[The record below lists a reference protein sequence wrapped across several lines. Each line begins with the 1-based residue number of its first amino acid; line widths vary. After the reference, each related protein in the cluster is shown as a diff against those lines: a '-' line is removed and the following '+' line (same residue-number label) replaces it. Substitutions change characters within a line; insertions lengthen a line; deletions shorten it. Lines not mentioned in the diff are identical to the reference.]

1 MLDTDEIKK
10 NEVLG
15 VELAP
20 VETVGGQVKLG
31 EKSASSVASLNRT
44 PLLEKML
51 KAAPNFAAQQ
61 QKLNGQEPVIK
72 NNPALGEYQ
81 LIDDLGGLMHGTYLQ
96 ATNSESHAE
105 DRSLVSRNSMSETAS
120 LVNYRAATDFSGYGH
135 LKNNTETTKSVEV
148 VYTLPTF
155 EGKQGTAQV
164 VLDGARINE
173 FDGLEY
179 KDEKGNVIPGFD
191 ITYSYQGHEGEYST
205 IDTLKQRDDFSWE
218 KVTAIMVFGSL
229 LPNSSYRV
237 EFPFKIT
244 NLENINTQEQF
255 NLNEYA
261 FYDLT
266 VNKHTTSQLN
276 FRLSTPVFAHDAYQ
290 NIPFMALSRTED
302 GDEVFSEDV
311 QAMMPTLGEVSYA
324 ISNFNDEVS
333 FEIDED
339 NVMWQGGQYF
349 FKLAVIQSAIQEK
362 GFSVDVDKTGRKL
375 MRAAAFMVQ
384 PTYLD
389 FENFDFIPYIVIHQ
403 LLITKSFTLK
413 AEAKDD
419 WNSFGGVEKVCG
431 LSSTNEELPVSPEQ
445 TFIVDNSELV
455 DATPGDYNVII
466 GYFLN
471 GSEDNDML
479 ITSPVKVR
487 MVENKQT
494 INVYYVDLV
503 DVPNKAKGDLQPS
516 DGKILENQTQTFTG
530 KGDEEYHNQLWGEE
544 NGFEIYEY
552 EQGAKSGAY
561 VGGQPTKDYYVY
573 LIHKIEKIAED
584 HQVTRT
590 ITFNMPDGS
599 KQIIKQIGKIQ
610 RLGITDKT
618 ANEQTWSDWSKATL
632 PAVTAPH
639 VPGYMVKNVDAEPIS
654 LTSKDS
660 NINVIYHPKQ
670 VKVKI
675 KYVDE
680 AGNEIDEQII
690 SGLAG
695 DLISHKPT
703 VETDRLADEGYVIVD
718 NELPQNARLMAED
731 GEQEKEYKI
740 IISKQNS
747 QIQQITVF
755 YVDVPDDRLP
765 IVKPSSGR
773 IIDNRTQRL
782 NVTEG
787 QTYNNKLWDF
797 ESAGYELFKADKGAL
812 KGKYFAGSP
821 EQQYYVYLTHQTT
834 PLKKEHHVTR
844 AIQSTMPDQT
854 QQVVTQEAI
863 VTRFGVHDEVLGSDI
878 WQEWSKEVRP
888 EYIPTPIDGYD
899 TLTIPAEQVDEN
911 ASDRSEKIVYT
922 PQTAKI
928 QVKFIDQT
936 GTELASKELIGKT
949 GEEFDYDP
957 TSQIKSFEA
966 EGYVLDKNT
975 VPADHHFLAGTQT
988 YVINLKKLVAVTP
1001 HGNSETESTIEQI
1014 KSTDDEKTENKRG
1027 IFAAFKGYF
1036 K

>member
-10 NEVLG
+10 NEAAG

-20 VETVGGQVKLG
+20 VEIVGEQVKLG
-31 EKSASSVASLNRT
+31 DESASSIASFNKT
-44 PLLEKML
+44 PLLEKIL
-51 KAAPNFAAQQ
+51 QAVPNFAAQQ

-72 NNPALGEYQ
+72 NNPALGEYN
-81 LIDDLGGLMHGTYLQ
+81 LNDDLGGLMHGTYLQ
-96 ATNSESHAE
+96 ATNSESQVK
-105 DRSLVSRNSMSETAS
+105 DRSLVSRNSMRETAS
-120 LVNYRAATDFSGYGH
+120 LVNYQAATDFSGYGH
-135 LKNNTETTKSVEV
+135 LKNNTETTKAVEV

-155 EGKQGTAQV
+155 EVKQGTAQV
-164 VLDGARINE
+164 VIDGARINE

-218 KVTAIMVFGSL
+218 KVTAVMVFGSL

-244 NLENINTQEQF
+244 NLANINTQEHF

-276 FRLSTPVFAHDAYQ
+276 FRLSTPIFAHDDYQ
-290 NIPFMALSRTED
+290 DIPFMALNRTED
-302 GDEVFSEDV
+302 GDQLFPEDIQEV
-311 QAMMPTLGEVSYA
+311 MPTLGEVPYA

-333 FEIDED
+333 FDADGD

-349 FKLAVIQSAIQEK
+349 FKLAAIQSAIQEK

-375 MRAAAFMVQ
+375 MGAAAFMVQ

-389 FENFDFIPYIVIHQ
+389 FENFDFIPYVVIHQ

-445 TFIVDNSELV
+445 TFIVDDSELV

-479 ITSPVKVR
+479 ITSPAKVR

-552 EQGAKSGAY
+552 EQGAESGVY

-639 VPGYMVKNVDAEPIS
+639 VPGYTVKNVDAEPIS

-660 NINVIYHPKQ
+660 NINVIYHPKK
-670 VKVKI
+670 VRVKI

-703 VETDRLADEGYVIVD
+703 VETDRLADEGYVIID
-718 NELPQNARLMAED
+718 NELSQNARLMAED

-747 QIQQITVF
+747 QVQQITVF

-765 IVKPSSGR
+765 IVKPSSGQ

-787 QTYNNKLWDF
+787 QTYNNELWDF

-812 KGKYFAGSP
+812 KGRYFAGSP

-844 AIQSTMPDQT
+844 TIQITMPDQT
-854 QQVVTQEAI
+854 EQIVTQEAI

-878 WQEWSKEVRP
+878 WQEWSKEVLP
-888 EYIPTPIDGYD
+888 EYTPTPIEGYD
-899 TLTIPAEQVDEN
+899 TPTIPAEQVDEN

-928 QVKFIDQT
+928 QIKFIDQT

-957 TSQIKSFEA
+957 TSQIKSFEN

-975 VPADHHFLAGTQT
+975 FPADHHFLVGTQT
-988 YVINLKKLVAVTP
+988 YVITLKKLVAVTP
-1001 HGNSETESTIEQI
+1001 HGNSETKSTIEQI
-1014 KSTDDEKTENKRG
+1014 KSTDNEKTENKKG

>member
-1 MLDTDEIKK
+1 
-10 NEVLG
+10 
-15 VELAP
+15 
-20 VETVGGQVKLG
+20 
-31 EKSASSVASLNRT
+31 
-44 PLLEKML
+44 ML

-61 QKLNGQEPVIK
+61 QKLNGQEPIIK

-96 ATNSESHAE
+96 ATNSESHAK

-148 VYTLPTF
+148 VYTLPIF

-302 GDEVFSEDV
+302 DDEVFSEDV
-311 QAMMPTLGEVSYA
+311 QAIMPTLGEVPYA

-333 FEIDED
+333 FEIDGD

-349 FKLAVIQSAIQEK
+349 FKLAAIQSAIQEK

-419 WNSFGGVEKVCG
+419 WNSFGGIEKVCG

-445 TFIVDNSELV
+445 TFIVDDSELV

-471 GSEDNDML
+471 GSEGNDML
-479 ITSPVKVR
+479 ITSPAKVR

-530 KGDEEYHNQLWGEE
+530 QGDEEYHNQLWGEE

-599 KQIIKQIGKIQ
+599 KQIGKIQ

-639 VPGYMVKNVDAEPIS
+639 VPGYTVKNVDAEPIS

-747 QIQQITVF
+747 QVQQITVF

-765 IVKPSSGR
+765 IVKSSSGR

-844 AIQSTMPDQT
+844 TIQITMPDQT
-854 QQVVTQEAI
+854 QQLVTQEAI

-878 WQEWSKEVRP
+878 WQEWSKEVLP

-936 GTELASKELIGKT
+936 GTELVSKELIGKT

-1001 HGNSETESTIEQI
+1001 HDNSETESTIEQI
-1014 KSTDDEKTENKRG
+1014 KSTDDEKTENKKG

>member
-10 NEVLG
+10 NKVIG

-20 VETVGGQVKLG
+20 VETVDGQVKLG
-31 EKSASSVASLNRT
+31 DKSASSVASLNRT

-72 NNPALGEYQ
+72 NNPALGEYK

-96 ATNSESHAE
+96 ATNSESQDK

-120 LVNYRAATDFSGYGH
+120 LINYRAATDFSGYGH

-155 EGKQGTAQV
+155 EGKQGTAQI

-179 KDEKGNVIPGFD
+179 KDEKGNAIPGFD

-218 KVTAIMVFGSL
+218 KVTAVMVFGSL

-290 NIPFMALSRTED
+290 NIPFMALNRTED
-302 GDEVFSEDV
+302 GDQVFSEDI
-311 QAMMPTLGEVSYA
+311 QATMPTLGEVPYA
-324 ISNFNDEVS
+324 ISNFNNEVS
-333 FEIDED
+333 FDVD
-339 NVMWQGGQYF
+339 GDKVMWQGGQYF
-349 FKLAVIQSAIQEK
+349 FKLAAIQSAIQEK
-362 GFSVDVDKTGRKL
+362 GFSVNVDMTGRKL
-375 MRAAAFMVQ
+375 MGASAFMVQ

-389 FENFDFIPYIVIHQ
+389 FESFDFIPYVVIHQ

-419 WNSFGGVEKVCG
+419 WNSFGGIEKVCG

-445 TFIVDNSELV
+445 TFIVDDSELV

-479 ITSPVKVR
+479 ITSPAKVR

-844 AIQSTMPDQT
+844 TIQSTMPDQT

-878 WQEWSKEVRP
+878 WQEWSKEVLP